1 MKVLFMEA
9 TQVGKAPKPLFLS
22 ITFVFLDNLTYNSRY
37 NTKWNFFQKFRKL
50 KIWFIIFLLKKHL
63 GHINLLPF
71 ESSP

>member
-37 NTKWNFFQKFRKL
+37 NTKWNFFR
-50 KIWFIIFLLKKHL
+50 
-63 GHINLLPF
+63 NL
-71 ESSP
+71 ES